1 MIIGRT
7 GGRAEI
13 IGSPAVQTAGDPI
26 IGAAADPQSG
36 ATAEIHVG
44 AQIIAA
50 GARTEMSDHVTV
62 HTVQIEAVTV
72 EVTAEIGTLGTLGMT
87 EIHVPLETGEI
98 PDPDR
103 IEAAPA
109 TEEMTGGAAEIL
121 TGGVPLTGTATGQT
135 ATWRKELTVPEIM
148 ILRRRRD
155 A

>member
-1 MIIGRT
+1 
-7 GGRAEI
+7 
-13 IGSPAVQTAGDPI
+13 
-26 IGAAADPQSG
+26 
-36 ATAEIHVG
+36 
-44 AQIIAA
+44 
-50 GARTEMSDHVTV
+50 
-62 HTVQIEAVTV
+62 
-72 EVTAEIGTLGTLGMT
+72 MT

-103 IEAAPA
+103 TEAAPE
-109 TEEMTGGAAEIL
+109 TEEMTEGAAETL